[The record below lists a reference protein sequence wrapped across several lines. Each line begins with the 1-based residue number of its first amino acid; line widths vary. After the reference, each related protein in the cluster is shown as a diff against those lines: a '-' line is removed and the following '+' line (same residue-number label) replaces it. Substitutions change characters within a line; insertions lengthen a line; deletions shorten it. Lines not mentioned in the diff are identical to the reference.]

1 MSMTCPKILRERR
14 VVFGAQYCVAI
25 ITLYA
30 RTPPVAGIHL
40 GPLLPSRRPT
50 FLAVRMRSDDGYGR
64 SVAIVIGSGDVGS
77 AIAVALHRAGCGVVI
92 CDVVDPAW
100 TRRGMAFT
108 NAWYIGNAELDGEG
122 AVFCAS
128 LKSIPAVLDRHRL
141 IAATTW
147 SWAGVAGPLRPIAVI
162 DATVRPRTEGSIFKS
177 GGAEE
182 ALLMIVGAR
191 NDDPDVDVFVDPHVG
206 TLEPRGVVHATR
218 SGRFATRRRI
228 GVQVREGEEIAAVG
242 ALPILAPCAGVLRGL
257 SAHGA
262 RVTEGAEIVEVDPRG
277 DPVLCF
283 GIESPAWAVGRDVLM
298 ALAIR
303 GLAPNAN
310 EDGAYR
316 SPLPRASERYFDG
329 TSD

>member
-1 MSMTCPKILRERR
+1 MR
-14 VVFGAQYCVAI
+14 V
-25 ITLYA
+25 
-30 RTPPVAGIHL
+30 
-40 GPLLPSRRPT
+40 
-50 FLAVRMRSDDGYGR
+50 DDGYGR
-64 SVAIVIGSGDVGS
+64 PVAIVIGSGDVGS

-92 CDVVDPAW
+92 CDKVDPAS

-128 LKSIPAVLDRHRL
+128 VKSIPAVLDRRRL

-162 DATVRPRTEGSIFKS
+162 DATLRPRTAGSIFTS
-177 GGAEE
+177 RGAEE
-182 ALLMIVGAR
+182 ALLMVVGAR
-191 NDDPDVDVFVDPHVG
+191 SDDPDVEVFVDPPPGVG
-206 TLEPRGVVHATR
+206 EPRGVVHATR

-228 GVQVREGEEIAAVG
+228 GDQVREGEDIGVVG

-262 RVTEGAEIVEVDPRG
+262 RITEGAEIVEVDPRA

-283 GIESPAWAVGRDVLM
+283 GIEEPALATGREVLL

-303 GLAPNAN
+303 GLVAATEEKGLYP
-310 EDGAYR
+310 
-316 SPLPRASERYFDG
+316 SQLPRASERYFDG